1 MIYHRDYSCNPLIT
15 QEIYTIMERTKEHKK
30 IGLASESVEG
40 PAVNAKG
47 NESFQEGSQN
57 DYK

>member
-1 MIYHRDYSCNPLIT
+1 
-15 QEIYTIMERTKEHKK
+15 MERTKEHKK